1 MQGAPSG
8 LQPGTSEEYTVPQF
22 TFEELEGC
30 DQLGGA
36 KAFRLTADLKRC
48 ATTRGTGIKVASDM
62 LTFRAKEVGYELM
75 YKWPQP
81 IDEKRATTKF
91 SRMNRELTDRRSDG
105 ACSFAPTVS
114 CEPHHV
120 RACRAKGRC

>member
-91 SRMNRELTDRRSDG
+91 SKMNRELTVL
-105 ACSFAPTVS
+105 APVL
-114 CEPHHV
+114 
-120 RACRAKGRC
+120 RQ

>member
-1 MQGAPSG
+1 MEAQCGG

-91 SRMNRELTDRRSDG
+91 SKMNRELTVV
-105 ACSFAPTVS
+105 APLL
-114 CEPHHV
+114 
-120 RACRAKGRC
+120 RQ